1 MGRPRPGRRARGP
14 RRAGGPDLGG
24 RTRAHSG
31 GPEMNRRANV
41 PTGVAGNAAAD
52 AAADV
57 PATTKLPANAPA
69 PAPNDAPAESR
80 RFRPHFRPRLV
91 SAPTP
96 YLRLLTAT
104 QFAFNIGF
112 YAVLPYLATHLGSGL
127 GMAGWLVGLVLGLR
141 TFSQQGLFVV
151 GGALTDRYGPR
162 PVVLTGCALRIAGF
176 GWLAVAGSTATVI
189 GAVLLI
195 GFAAALFS
203 PAVESEAA
211 REAVRHERDTGAP
224 RAHVLALFSAA
235 GQAGAFLGP
244 LLGSLLLLL
253 GGGFRAACLAGA
265 LVFVAVLTG
274 HARLMPRAA
283 PVREPAQEPT
293 PPPAQQSAPHIV
305 TRTAQPAR
313 SAWRAVFANRPFLLL
328 CLAYSTY
335 LVAYNQLY
343 LSLPVEVE
351 RATGSQAALGWLFA
365 LSSLLVVVAQMPV
378 TRCSARRIAPRT
390 ALVTGLAVVA
400 AGFAAVP
407 LTPAGPGGLLPGA
420 ALVVLLTLGQMLLVP
435 AARGLVP
442 DLVEDR
448 HLGLAT
454 GALSSV
460 SGVAVLAGSAAT
472 GALLEASAP
481 VRWAALAAVPLAGAL
496 LAFTLPAGRGG
507 KEQGTRAVTG

>member
-1 MGRPRPGRRARGP
+1 MGRPRPRRSPRRP
-14 RRAGGPDLGG
+14 RRAGRPHLGG
-24 RTRAHSG
+24 RARAHPG
-31 GPEMNRRANV
+31 GPERPEVNR
-41 PTGVAGNAAAD
+41 P
-52 AAADV
+52 
-57 PATTKLPANAPA
+57 APA
-69 PAPNDAPAESR
+69 PAYGDAPPASR
-80 RFRPHFRPRLV
+80 RLRPRLA

-104 QFAFNIGF
+104 QLAFNIGF

-162 PVVLTGCALRIAGF
+162 PVVLVGCALRIAGF
-176 GWLAVAGSTATVI
+176 GWLAFAASTATVI
-189 GAVLLI
+189 AAVLLI

-265 LVFVAVLTG
+265 LVFVGVLAG
-274 HARLMPRAA
+274 HARLMPRADR
-283 PVREPAQEPT
+283 VREQAPETDRVREQAPETDRVRERAPEADRVREQAQ
-293 PPPAQQSAPHIV
+293 APDAR
-305 TRTAQPAR
+305 TRTAQPGR
-313 SAWRAVFANRPFLLL
+313 SSWRAVFTNRAFLLL
-328 CLAYSTY
+328 CLAYSSY

-365 LSSLLVVVAQMPV
+365 LSSLLVVASQLSL
-378 TRCSARRIAPRT
+378 TRWSARRIAPRT

-407 LTPAGPGGLLPGA
+407 LTPGGPGGLLPGA

-448 HLGLAT
+448 QLGLAT

-460 SGVAVLAGSAAT
+460 SGLAVLGGSAAT
-472 GALLEASAP
+472 GALLEAPAP
-481 VRWAALAAVPLAGAL
+481 VRWAALAAVPLAGAA

-507 KEQGTRAVTG
+507 KEAGPRAVAG

>member
-1 MGRPRPGRRARGP
+1 M
-14 RRAGGPDLGG
+14 
-24 RTRAHSG
+24 
-31 GPEMNRRANV
+31 
-41 PTGVAGNAAAD
+41 
-52 AAADV
+52 
-57 PATTKLPANAPA
+57 
-69 PAPNDAPAESR
+69 
-80 RFRPHFRPRLV
+80 
-91 SAPTP
+91 
-96 YLRLLTAT
+96 
-104 QFAFNIGF
+104 GF

-265 LVFVAVLTG
+265 LVFVAVLAG
-274 HARLMPRAA
+274 HARLMPRAD
-283 PVREPAQEPT
+283 PVRERERVKAP
-293 PPPAQQSAPHIV
+293 APHVV

-313 SAWRAVFANRPFLLL
+313 SSRRAVFANRPFLLL

-365 LSSLLVVVAQMPV
+365 LSSLLVVVAQMPL

-472 GALLEASAP
+472 GALLEAPAP

>member
-1 MGRPRPGRRARGP
+1 
-14 RRAGGPDLGG
+14 
-24 RTRAHSG
+24 
-31 GPEMNRRANV
+31 MNR
-41 PTGVAGNAAAD
+41 
-52 AAADV
+52 
-57 PATTKLPANAPA
+57 PA
-69 PAPNDAPAESR
+69 PAQAPAAESR
-80 RFRPHFRPRLV
+80 RPRLA

-162 PVVLTGCALRIAGF
+162 PVVLAGCALRIAGF

-189 GAVLLI
+189 AAVLLI

-211 REAVRHERDTGAP
+211 REAVRHERDTGTP
-224 RAHVLALFSAA
+224 RAHVLALVSAA
-235 GQAGAFLGP
+235 GQAGAFIGP

-265 LVFVAVLTG
+265 AVFVGVLAG
-274 HARLMPRAA
+274 HARLMPRAD
-283 PVREPAQEPT
+283 PVRGREQAADSVRERDDAQ
-293 PPPAQQSAPHIV
+293 AQAPDAI

-313 SAWRAVFANRPFLLL
+313 SPWRAVFANRAFLLL
-328 CLAYSTY
+328 CLAYSSY

-351 RATGSQAALGWLFA
+351 RATGSEAALGWLFA
-365 LSSLLVVVAQMPV
+365 LSSLLVVVAQLPL
-378 TRCSARRIAPRT
+378 TRWSAHRITPRT
-390 ALVTGLAVVA
+390 ALVTGLVVVA

-407 LTPAGPGGLLPGA
+407 LAPAGPGGLLPGA
-420 ALVVLLTLGQMLLVP
+420 TLVVLLTLGQMLLVP

-442 DLVEDR
+442 DLVDDR
-448 HLGLAT
+448 QLGLAT

-460 SGVAVLAGSAAT
+460 SGIAVLGGSAAT
-472 GALLEASAP
+472 GALLDAPAP
-481 VRWAALAAVPLAGAL
+481 VRWAALAAVPLAGAV

-507 KEQGTRAVTG
+507 KDRRTRAVAG

>member
-1 MGRPRPGRRARGP
+1 FA
-14 RRAGGPDLGG
+14 
-24 RTRAHSG
+24 
-31 GPEMNRRANV
+31 
-41 PTGVAGNAAAD
+41 
-52 AAADV
+52 
-57 PATTKLPANAPA
+57 
-69 PAPNDAPAESR
+69 
-80 RFRPHFRPRLV
+80 

-104 QFAFNIGF
+104 QLAFNIGF
-112 YAVLPYLATHLGSGL
+112 YAVLPYLATHLGGGL

-162 PVVLTGCALRIAGF
+162 PVVLAGCALRIAGF
-176 GWLAVAGSTATVI
+176 GWLAFAGSTATVI
-189 GAVLLI
+189 AAVLLI

-211 REAVRHERDTGAP
+211 REAVRHERDTGEP

-253 GGGFRAACLAGA
+253 GGGFRAACLAGS
-265 LVFVAVLTG
+265 LVFVGVLAGHACLMPHAERVRERAAEADRVRDRDPAPDAPARTG
-274 HARLMPRAA
+274 H
-283 PVREPAQEPT
+283 
-293 PPPAQQSAPHIV
+293 
-305 TRTAQPAR
+305 PAR
-313 SAWRAVFANRPFLLL
+313 PSWRAVFTNRAFLLL
-328 CLAYSTY
+328 CLAYSSY

-343 LSLPVEVE
+343 LSLPAEVD

-365 LSSLLVVVAQMPV
+365 LSSLLVVAAQVPL
-378 TRCSARRIAPRT
+378 TRWSARRIAPRI

-407 LTPAGPGGLLPGA
+407 LTPGGPGGLLPGA

-448 HLGLAT
+448 QLGLAT

-460 SGVAVLAGSAAT
+460 SGLAVLGGSAAT
-472 GALLEASAP
+472 GALLEAPAP
-481 VRWAALAAVPLAGAL
+481 VRWAALAAVPLAGAV

-507 KEQGTRAVTG
+507 KEAGPRAVAG

>member
-1 MGRPRPGRRARGP
+1 M
-14 RRAGGPDLGG
+14 
-24 RTRAHSG
+24 
-31 GPEMNRRANV
+31 
-41 PTGVAGNAAAD
+41 
-52 AAADV
+52 
-57 PATTKLPANAPA
+57 
-69 PAPNDAPAESR
+69 
-80 RFRPHFRPRLV
+80 
-91 SAPTP
+91 
-96 YLRLLTAT
+96 RLLTAT
-104 QFAFNIGF
+104 QLAFNFGF

-162 PVVLTGCALRIAGF
+162 PVVLAGCALRIAGF
-176 GWLAVAGSTATVI
+176 GWLAFAGSTATVI
-189 GAVLLI
+189 AAVLLI

-211 REAVRHERDTGAP
+211 REAVRHERATGSP

-265 LVFVAVLTG
+265 LVFVAVLAG
-274 HARLMPRAA
+274 HARLMPR
-283 PVREPAQEPT
+283 PEHVRDVRETEAET
-293 PPPAQQSAPHIV
+293 EAGTAV
-305 TRTAQPAR
+305 TTRTAQPGRPAL
-313 SAWRAVFANRPFLLL
+313 RAVFANRAFLLL
-328 CLAYSTY
+328 CLAYSGY

-343 LSLPVEVE
+343 LSLPAEVE
-351 RATGSQAALGWLFA
+351 RATGSEAALGWLFA
-365 LSSLLVVVAQMPV
+365 LSSLLVVAVQLPL
-378 TRCSARRIAPRT
+378 TRFSARRIAPRT
-390 ALVTGLAVVA
+390 ALITGLAAVA

-407 LTPAGPGGLLPGA
+407 LTPAGPGGLLPA
-420 ALVVLLTLGQMLLVP
+420 ATFVVLLTLGQVLLVP

-448 HLGLAT
+448 QLGLAT

-460 SGVAVLAGSAAT
+460 SGLAVLVGSAAT
-472 GALLEASAP
+472 GALLDAPAP
-481 VRWAALAAVPLAGAL
+481 VRWAVLAAVPLTGAA

-507 KEQGTRAVTG
+507 KEPGARAVAG

>member
-1 MGRPRPGRRARGP
+1 MTSRPTETSPEAPAQDVEGTA
-14 RRAGGPDLGG
+14 
-24 RTRAHSG
+24 RTR
-31 GPEMNRRANV
+31 
-41 PTGVAGNAAAD
+41 
-52 AAADV
+52 
-57 PATTKLPANAPA
+57 
-69 PAPNDAPAESR
+69 
-80 RFRPHFRPRLV
+80 RPLLA

-96 YLRLLTAT
+96 RLRLLTAT

-141 TFSQQGLFVV
+141 TFSQQGLFVI

-162 PVVLTGCALRIAGF
+162 PVVLAGCGLRIAGF
-176 GWLAVAGSTATVI
+176 GWLAFAGSTATVI
-189 GAVLLI
+189 AAVLLI

-211 REAVRHERDTGAP
+211 REAVRHERATGEP

-265 LVFVAVLTG
+265 VVFVGVLAA
-274 HARLMPRAA
+274 HARLTPRADRVRNRNRVPEADRVRDRKRERA
-283 PVREPAQEPT
+283 PDDA
-293 PPPAQQSAPHIV
+293 
-305 TRTAQPAR
+305 TRTAQPGR
-313 SAWRAVFANRPFLLL
+313 SSWQAVFANRAFLLL
-328 CLAYSTY
+328 CLAYSSY

-343 LSLPVEVE
+343 LSLPVEVQ

-365 LSSLLVVVAQMPV
+365 LSSLLVVAAQVPL
-378 TRCSARRIAPRT
+378 TRWSARRIAPRT

-407 LTPAGPGGLLPGA
+407 LTPGGPGGLLPGA

-448 HLGLAT
+448 QLGLAT

-460 SGVAVLAGSAAT
+460 SGLAVLGGSAAT
-472 GALLEASAP
+472 GALLEAPAP
-481 VRWAALAAVPLAGAL
+481 VRWAVLAAVPLTGAV

-507 KEQGTRAVTG
+507 KEAGPRAVAG

>member
-1 MGRPRPGRRARGP
+1 MTPRPTEA
-14 RRAGGPDLGG
+14 
-24 RTRAHSG
+24 
-31 GPEMNRRANV
+31 
-41 PTGVAGNAAAD
+41 
-52 AAADV
+52 
-57 PATTKLPANAPA
+57 PAT
-69 PAPNDAPAESR
+69 DATGTEKAR
-80 RFRPHFRPRLV
+80 RPLLA

-162 PVVLTGCALRIAGF
+162 PVVLAGCALRIAGF
-176 GWLAVAGSTATVI
+176 GWLAFAGSTATVI
-189 GAVLLI
+189 AAVLLI

-211 REAVRHERDTGAP
+211 REAVRHERDTGEP

-265 LVFVAVLTG
+265 VVFVGVLAG
-274 HARLMPRAA
+274 HARLMPRTDRVRNRDRA
-283 PVREPAQEPT
+283 PEADRVRERGRASE
-293 PPPAQQSAPHIV
+293 AGRVRERGRASEADRVRERGRASEAGRVRERGRAPEAGRV
-305 TRTAQPAR
+305 RNRDRAPGALTRTAQPPP
-313 SAWRAVFANRPFLLL
+313 SSWRAVFANRAFLLL
-328 CLAYSTY
+328 CLAYSSY

-365 LSSLLVVVAQMPV
+365 LSSLLVVTTQIPL
-378 TRCSARRIAPRT
+378 TRWSARRIAPRT

-407 LTPAGPGGLLPGA
+407 LTPGGPGGLLPGA

-448 HLGLAT
+448 QLGLAT

-460 SGVAVLAGSAAT
+460 SGLAVLGGSAAT
-472 GALLEASAP
+472 GALLEAPAP
-481 VRWAALAAVPLAGAL
+481 VRWAALAAVPAAGAA

-507 KEQGTRAVTG
+507 KEAGPRAVAG

>member
-1 MGRPRPGRRARGP
+1 M
-14 RRAGGPDLGG
+14 
-24 RTRAHSG
+24 TR
-31 GPEMNRRANV
+31 
-41 PTGVAGNAAAD
+41 
-52 AAADV
+52 
-57 PATTKLPANAPA
+57 PA
-69 PAPNDAPAESR
+69 PAHAGTPAKEKR
-80 RFRPHFRPRLV
+80 RRPRLA

-104 QFAFNIGF
+104 QFAFNTGF

-127 GMAGWLVGLVLGLR
+127 GMAGWLIGLVLGLR

-162 PVVLTGCALRIAGF
+162 PVVLAGCALRIAGF
-176 GWLAVAGSTATVI
+176 GWLALAGSTATVI
-189 GAVLLI
+189 AAVLLI

-235 GQAGAFLGP
+235 GQAGAFIGP

-265 LVFVAVLTG
+265 AVFVGVLAG
-274 HARLMPRAA
+274 HARLMPRADPVRDRA
-283 PVREPAQEPT
+283 AHPVRERGQADAQ
-293 PPPAQQSAPHIV
+293 APDAI
-305 TRTAQPAR
+305 TRTAPPGR
-313 SAWRAVFANRPFLLL
+313 PPWRAVFTNRAFLLL
-328 CLAYSTY
+328 CLAYSSY

-351 RATGSQAALGWLFA
+351 RATGSGAALGWLFA
-365 LSSLLVVVAQMPV
+365 LSSLLVVVAQLPL
-378 TRCSARRIAPRT
+378 TRWSAHRIAPRT
-390 ALVTGLAVVA
+390 ALVTGLVIVA

-407 LTPAGPGGLLPGA
+407 LTPAGPGGLLPGT

-448 HLGLAT
+448 QLGLAT

-460 SGVAVLAGSAAT
+460 SGIAVLAGSAAT
-472 GALLEASAP
+472 GALLDAPAP
-481 VRWAALAAVPLAGAL
+481 VRWTVLAAVPLAGAA

-507 KEQGTRAVTG
+507 KERGTRAVAG

>member
-1 MGRPRPGRRARGP
+1 
-14 RRAGGPDLGG
+14 
-24 RTRAHSG
+24 
-31 GPEMNRRANV
+31 MNR
-41 PTGVAGNAAAD
+41 
-52 AAADV
+52 
-57 PATTKLPANAPA
+57 PA
-69 PAPNDAPAESR
+69 PASPDAPIPAPAHGDAPTGSR
-80 RFRPHFRPRLV
+80 RFRPRLA

-104 QFAFNIGF
+104 QFAFNTGF

-162 PVVLTGCALRIAGF
+162 PVVLAGCALRIAGF
-176 GWLAVAGSTATVI
+176 GWLAFAGSTATVI
-189 GAVLLI
+189 AAVLLI

-211 REAVRHERDTGAP
+211 REAVRHERDTGVP

-265 LVFVAVLTG
+265 LVFVGVLAG
-274 HARLMPRAA
+274 HARLMPRAGRVRDRDRDRAADPAHRA
-283 PVREPAQEPT
+283 PDA
-293 PPPAQQSAPHIV
+293 A
-305 TRTAQPAR
+305 TRTARRGR
-313 SAWRAVFANRPFLLL
+313 SSWRAVFTNRAFLLL
-328 CLAYSTY
+328 CLAYSGY

-351 RATGSQAALGWLFA
+351 RATGSEAALGWLFA
-365 LSSLLVVVAQMPV
+365 LSSLLVVVAQLPL
-378 TRCSARRIAPRT
+378 TRFSARRIAPRT
-390 ALVTGLAVVA
+390 ALVTGLAIVA

-407 LTPAGPGGLLPGA
+407 LAPAGPGGLLPGA

-448 HLGLAT
+448 QLGLAT

-460 SGVAVLAGSAAT
+460 SGIVVLGGSAAT
-472 GALLEASAP
+472 GALLDAPAP
-481 VRWAALAAVPLAGAL
+481 VRWAVLAAVPLAGAA

-507 KEQGTRAVTG
+507 KEAGAPAVTG

>member
-1 MGRPRPGRRARGP
+1 MTTRPE
-14 RRAGGPDLGG
+14 G
-24 RTRAHSG
+24 RTASASPERCTADARSEAQAAPTARTADA
-31 GPEMNRRANV
+31 GPEVRAA
-41 PTGVAGNAAAD
+41 PTAR
-52 AAADV
+52 
-57 PATTKLPANAPA
+57 TANAPA
-69 PAPNDAPAESR
+69 HAPAASASAAPAPAR
-80 RFRPHFRPRLV
+80 RRPRLA

-162 PVVLTGCALRIAGF
+162 PVVLAGCALRIAGF
-176 GWLAVAGSTATVI
+176 GWLAFAGSTATVI
-189 GAVLLI
+189 AAVLLI

-211 REAVRHERDTGAP
+211 REAVRHERATGSP

-244 LLGSLLLLL
+244 LLGSLLLLV

-265 LVFVAVLTG
+265 LVFVAVLAG
-274 HARLMPRAA
+274 HARLMPHRERVRDVPEAETAA
-283 PVREPAQEPT
+283 TT
-293 PPPAQQSAPHIV
+293 P
-305 TRTAQPAR
+305 TAQPGRPAL
-313 SAWRAVFANRPFLLL
+313 RAVFANRAFLLL
-328 CLAYSTY
+328 CLAYSGY

-343 LSLPVEVE
+343 LSLPVEVQ
-351 RATGSQAALGWLFA
+351 RATGSEAALGWLFA
-365 LSSLLVVVAQMPV
+365 LSSLLVVAVQLPL
-378 TRCSARRIAPRT
+378 TRFSARRIAPRT
-390 ALVTGLAVVA
+390 ALITGLAVVA

-407 LTPAGPGGLLPGA
+407 LTPAGPRGLLPA
-420 ALVVLLTLGQMLLVP
+420 ATFVVLLTLGQMLLVP

-448 HLGLAT
+448 QLGLAT

-460 SGVAVLAGSAAT
+460 SGIAVLAGSAAT
-472 GALLEASAP
+472 GALLDVSAP
-481 VRWAALAAVPLAGAL
+481 VRWAVLAAVPLTGAV

-507 KEQGTRAVTG
+507 KEPGARAVAG

>member
-1 MGRPRPGRRARGP
+1 MPELAQEPVPGFLPALADAPGP
-14 RRAGGPDLGG
+14 PPALADAP
-24 RTRAHSG
+24 
-31 GPEMNRRANV
+31 GPE
-41 PTGVAGNAAAD
+41 
-52 AAADV
+52 
-57 PATTKLPANAPA
+57 PA
-69 PAPNDAPAESR
+69 PAPGSPPALADAPAESR
-80 RFRPHFRPRLV
+80 RFRPRLA

-162 PVVLTGCALRIAGF
+162 PVVLAGCALRIAGF
-176 GWLAVAGSTATVI
+176 GWLAFAGSTATVI

-274 HARLMPRAA
+274 HARLMPHTT

-293 PPPAQQSAPHIV
+293 PPPAQAQPPAQEQPPAQQSAPHVV

-313 SAWRAVFANRPFLLL
+313 SSWRAVFANRPFLLL

-507 KEQGTRAVTG
+507 KEQGARAVTG

>member
-1 MGRPRPGRRARGP
+1 M
-14 RRAGGPDLGG
+14 
-24 RTRAHSG
+24 
-31 GPEMNRRANV
+31 
-41 PTGVAGNAAAD
+41 
-52 AAADV
+52 
-57 PATTKLPANAPA
+57 
-69 PAPNDAPAESR
+69 
-80 RFRPHFRPRLV
+80 
-91 SAPTP
+91 
-96 YLRLLTAT
+96 
-104 QFAFNIGF
+104 GF

-162 PVVLTGCALRIAGF
+162 PVVLAGCALRITGF

-189 GAVLLI
+189 AAVLLI

-211 REAVRHERDTGAP
+211 REAVRHERDTGTP

-235 GQAGAFLGP
+235 GQAGAFIGP

-253 GGGFRAACLAGA
+253 GGGFRTACLAGA
-265 LVFVAVLTG
+265 VVFVGVLAG
-274 HARLMPRAA
+274 HARLMPRAD
-283 PVREPAQEPT
+283 PVRKRERERERGGGRTPASDT
-293 PPPAQQSAPHIV
+293 V
-305 TRTAQPAR
+305 TRTAQRGR
-313 SAWRAVFANRPFLLL
+313 SSWRAVFTNRPFLLL
-328 CLAYSTY
+328 CLAYSGY
-335 LVAYNQLY
+335 LVSYNQLY

-351 RATGSQAALGWLFA
+351 RATGSGAALGWLFA
-365 LSSLLVVVAQMPV
+365 LSSLFVVVAQVPL
-378 TRCSARRIAPRT
+378 TRFSAHRIAPRT

-442 DLVEDR
+442 DLVDER
-448 HLGLAT
+448 QLGLAT

-460 SGVAVLAGSAAT
+460 SGIAVLVGSAAT
-472 GALLEASAP
+472 GALLDVPAP
-481 VRWAALAAVPLAGAL
+481 VRWAVLAAVPLAGAA
-496 LAFTLPAGRGG
+496 LAFTLPVGRGG
-507 KEQGTRAVTG
+507 KEQGTRAVAG

>member
-1 MGRPRPGRRARGP
+1 MNRPGP
-14 RRAGGPDLGG
+14 
-24 RTRAHSG
+24 TRADP
-31 GPEMNRRANV
+31 PEPHAPE
-41 PTGVAGNAAAD
+41 PTHAG
-52 AAADV
+52 
-57 PATTKLPANAPA
+57 APA
-69 PAPNDAPAESR
+69 GIAGAPAGTVGAPAGAAGAPAEEKR
-80 RFRPHFRPRLV
+80 RRPRLA

-96 YLRLLTAT
+96 YLRLLTVT

-162 PVVLTGCALRIAGF
+162 PVVLAGCALRITGF

-189 GAVLLI
+189 AAVLLI

-211 REAVRHERDTGAP
+211 REAVRHERDTGTP

-235 GQAGAFLGP
+235 GQAGAFIGP

-265 LVFVAVLTG
+265 VVFVGVLAG
-274 HARLMPRAA
+274 HARLMPRAD
-283 PVREPAQEPT
+283 PVRKRERGGDRTPASDT
-293 PPPAQQSAPHIV
+293 V
-305 TRTAQPAR
+305 TRTAQRGR
-313 SAWRAVFANRPFLLL
+313 SSWRAVFTNRPFLLL
-328 CLAYSTY
+328 CLAYSGY
-335 LVAYNQLY
+335 LVSYNQLY

-351 RATGSQAALGWLFA
+351 RATGSGAALGWLFA
-365 LSSLLVVVAQMPV
+365 LSSLLVVVAQVPL
-378 TRCSARRIAPRT
+378 TRFSAHRIAPRT

-442 DLVEDR
+442 DLVDDR
-448 HLGLAT
+448 QLGLAT

-460 SGVAVLAGSAAT
+460 SGIAVLVGSAAT
-472 GALLEASAP
+472 GALLDVPAP
-481 VRWAALAAVPLAGAL
+481 VRWAVLAAVPLAGAA
-496 LAFTLPAGRGG
+496 LAFTLPVGRGG
-507 KEQGTRAVTG
+507 KDRGTRAVAG